1 MNSEETMF
9 SKRDLEVTKDNILS
23 AISRVLDT
31 HFSSINDLVE
41 ENHNYE
47 EIKELIA
54 NIPFVK
60 NMNRE
65 LIESRITIKQ
75 LERELAH
82 AHNSDVEEDDK
93 IKLVVKEVDNSRRK
107 ELSIN
112 DIRQMDEF
120 TKQDEQL
127 ATYNFIGDE
136 EGLEDAK
143 RIRVMPYA
151 MPIGGTPRI
160 NFWNNESDDDIEGC
174 YGKEYVSNPVGRM
187 LDVEPTAPVENCE
200 DEGGEEGLTSDE
212 EESEEEEGEKVHS
225 DPSFS
230 QENEENEEKVQSS
243 LVLLVHKVNPTATKK
258 KRKKKKKEKRF
269 IPPPRF
275 RKKMKKR

>member
-9 SKRDLEVTKDNILS
+9 SKRDLDVTKDNILS
-23 AISRVLDT
+23 AIGRVLDT

-82 AHNSDVEEDDK
+82 AHDSDVEEDDK

-127 ATYNFIGDE
+127 ATYNFIGDG

-160 NFWNNESDDDIEGC
+160 NFWNNESDDDSEGC

-187 LDVEPTAPVENCE
+187 LDVEPTVPVEKC
-200 DEGGEEGLTSDE
+200 
-212 EESEEEEGEKVHS
+212 EEEEEEEEEEETDVVIRVEIDNKKYLKSKKSGVIYDASSHEEIGVWNEKTKVI
-225 DPSFS
+225 DYYAGD
-230 QENEENEEKVQSS
+230 NEEEEY
-243 LVLLVHKVNPTATKK
+243 
-258 KRKKKKKEKRF
+258 EEYEDE
-269 IPPPRF
+269 
-275 RKKMKKR
+275 